1 MIPQMDILGCT
12 FNIWLFLKIHVY
24 IMMSVSVCM
33 MILGSI
39 AGIMGGRVSFRKEI
53 EPSGPGAFLMGLIE
67 LVIIIY
73 CFIV

>member
-1 MIPQMDILGCT
+1 
-12 FNIWLFLKIHVY
+12 
-24 IMMSVSVCM
+24 M

-39 AGIMGGRVSFRKEI
+39 AGDYGGSCVLQKEI